1 VPTYPQTILLQ
12 MDADV
17 RLAAAA
23 GGVARYFA
31 DNAGLANEAIL
42 DLQQSVMLACKHCFH
57 CHSSAAS
64 CEITLLRYEDRL
76 EIDLAVP
83 ATERPK
89 EKQELMFPGIDEVHC
104 EFLENSARMRLVKF
118 LGNGS
123 HTDC

>member
-42 DLQQSVMLACKHCFH
+42 NLQESVMLACKHCFH
-57 CHSSAAS
+57 CHSSATS

-83 ATERPK
+83 GK
-89 EKQELMFPGIDEVHC
+89 ETPEEQQELMLPGVDEVHR
-104 EFLENSARMRLVKF
+104 EFLGDSARMRLIKF

-123 HTDC
+123 HAG

>member
-42 DLQQSVMLACKHCFH
+42 NLQVSVMLACKHCFH
-57 CHSSAAS
+57 CHSSATS
-64 CEITLLRYEDRL
+64 CEVTLLRYEDRL
-76 EIDLAVP
+76 EIDLSVP
-83 ATERPK
+83 GKGSPEGN
-89 EKQELMFPGIDEVHC
+89 EKPTLPGVDEVHC
-104 EFLENSARMRLVKF
+104 EFLENSARMRLIKF

-123 HTDC
+123 HTG

>member
-31 DNAGLANEAIL
+31 DNAGLPNEAIL

-57 CHSSAAS
+57 CHSSASS
-64 CEITLLRYEDRL
+64 CAITLLRYEDRL
-76 EIDLAVP
+76 EIDLDVP
-83 ATERPK
+83 GTERPD
-89 EKQELMFPGIDEVHC
+89 EKQELKLPGVDEVHC
-104 EFLENSARMRLVKF
+104 DFLEKSARMRLVKF
-118 LGNGS
+118 LRNGA
-123 HTDC
+123 HTD

>member
-42 DLQQSVMLACKHCFH
+42 NLQESVMLACKHCFH
-57 CHSSAAS
+57 CHSSATS

-83 ATERPK
+83 GKETTE
-89 EKQELMFPGIDEVHC
+89 EQQELMLPGVDEVHR
-104 EFLENSARMRLVKF
+104 EFLGNSARMRLIKF

-123 HTDC
+123 HAG

>member
-31 DNAGLANEAIL
+31 DNAGLTNEAIL
-42 DLQQSVMLACKHCFH
+42 NLQESVMLACKHCFH
-57 CHSSAAS
+57 CHSSATS

-83 ATERPK
+83 GK
-89 EKQELMFPGIDEVHC
+89 ETPEEQQELMLPGVDEVHR
-104 EFLENSARMRLVKF
+104 EFLGNSARMRLIKF

-123 HTDC
+123 HAG

>member
-1 VPTYPQTILLQ
+1 

-83 ATERPK
+83 GTERPE
-89 EKQELMFPGIDEVHC
+89 EKQELTLPGIDEVHC
-104 EFLENSARMRLVKF
+104 EFLENSARMRLIKF

-123 HTDC
+123 HTD

>member
-42 DLQQSVMLACKHCFH
+42 NLQESIMLACKHCFD
-57 CHSSAAS
+57 CHSSATS
-64 CEITLLRYEDRL
+64 CEVTLLRYEDRL
-76 EIDLAVP
+76 EIDLSVP
-83 ATERPK
+83 GK
-89 EKQELMFPGIDEVHC
+89 ESPEGNEKPALPGVDEVHC
-104 EFLENSARMRLVKF
+104 EFLGNSARMRLIKF

-123 HTDC
+123 LTG

>member
-42 DLQQSVMLACKHCFH
+42 NLQESVMLACKHCFH
-57 CHSSAAS
+57 CHSSANS

-83 ATERPK
+83 GK
-89 EKQELMFPGIDEVHC
+89 ETSEGQQELMLPGVDEVHC
-104 EFLENSARMRLVKF
+104 EFLGNSARMRLIKF

-123 HTDC
+123 HAG

>member
-1 VPTYPQTILLQ
+1 MPTYPQTILLQ

-42 DLQQSVMLACKHCFH
+42 NLQESVMLACKHCFD
-57 CHSSAAS
+57 CHSSATS
-64 CEITLLRYEDRL
+64 CEVTLLRYEDRL
-76 EIDLAVP
+76 EIDLSVP
-83 ATERPK
+83 GK
-89 EKQELMFPGIDEVHC
+89 ESPEGNEKPALPGVDEVHC
-104 EFLENSARMRLVKF
+104 EFLGNSARMRLVKF

-123 HTDC
+123 HTG

>member
-42 DLQQSVMLACKHCFH
+42 NLQESVMLACKHCFH
-57 CHSSAAS
+57 CHSSATS

-83 ATERPK
+83 GK
-89 EKQELMFPGIDEVHC
+89 ETPEEQQELMLPGVDEVHR
-104 EFLENSARMRLVKF
+104 EFLGNSARMRLIKF

-123 HTDC
+123 RAG

>member
-31 DNAGLANEAIL
+31 DNAGLGNEAIL
-42 DLQQSVMLACKHCFH
+42 NLQESVMLACKHCFH
-57 CHSSAAS
+57 CHTSATS

-83 ATERPK
+83 GKERPQ
-89 EKQELMFPGIDEVHC
+89 ENQELTLPGVDEVHR
-104 EFLENSARMRLVKF
+104 EFMEDSARLRLIKF

-123 HTDC
+123 HTS

>member
-1 VPTYPQTILLQ
+1 MPTYPQTILLQ

-42 DLQQSVMLACKHCFH
+42 NLQESVMLACKRCFH
-57 CHSSAAS
+57 CHNSATS

-76 EIDLAVP
+76 EINLVVP
-83 ATERPK
+83 ATETPK
-89 EKQELMFPGIDEVHC
+89 ENEELMLPGVDEVHC
-104 EFLENSARMRLVKF
+104 EILEHSARLRLIKF

-123 HTDC
+123 H

>member
-1 VPTYPQTILLQ
+1 MPTYPQTILLQ

-42 DLQQSVMLACKHCFH
+42 NLQESVMLACKHCFD
-57 CHSSAAS
+57 CHSSATS
-64 CEITLLRYEDRL
+64 CEVTLLRYEDRL
-76 EIDLAVP
+76 EIDLSVP
-83 ATERPK
+83 GK
-89 EKQELMFPGIDEVHC
+89 ESPEGNEKPALPGVDEVHC
-104 EFLENSARMRLVKF
+104 EFLGNSARMRLIKF

-123 HTDC
+123 HTG

>member
-42 DLQQSVMLACKHCFH
+42 NLQESVMLACKHCFH
-57 CHSSAAS
+57 CHSSATS
-64 CEITLLRYEDRL
+64 CEVTLLRYEDRL
-76 EIDLAVP
+76 EIDLSVP
-83 ATERPK
+83 GK
-89 EKQELMFPGIDEVHC
+89 ESPQGNEKPTLPGVDEVHW
-104 EFLENSARMRLVKF
+104 EFLENSARMRLIKF

-123 HTDC
+123 HTG

>member
-1 VPTYPQTILLQ
+1 MPTYPQTILLQ

-42 DLQQSVMLACKHCFH
+42 NLQESVMLACKHFFH
-57 CHSSAAS
+57 CHSSATS
-64 CEITLLRYEDRL
+64 CEVTLLRYEDRL
-76 EIDLAVP
+76 EIDLSLPGKESPEGNEKP
-83 ATERPK
+83 A
-89 EKQELMFPGIDEVHC
+89 LPGVDEVHC
-104 EFLENSARMRLVKF
+104 EFLGNSARMRLIKF

-123 HTDC
+123 HTG

>member
-42 DLQQSVMLACKHCFH
+42 NLQESVMLACKHCFH
-57 CHSSAAS
+57 CHSSANS

-83 ATERPK
+83 GK
-89 EKQELMFPGIDEVHC
+89 ETSEGQQELMLPGVDEVHC
-104 EFLENSARMRLVKF
+104 EFLGKSARMRLIKF

-123 HTDC
+123 HAG

>member
-1 VPTYPQTILLQ
+1 

-42 DLQQSVMLACKHCFH
+42 NLQESVMLACKHCFH
-57 CHSSAAS
+57 CHSSANS

-83 ATERPK
+83 GK
-89 EKQELMFPGIDEVHC
+89 ETSEGQQELMLPGVDEVHC
-104 EFLENSARMRLVKF
+104 EFLGNSARMRLIKF

-123 HTDC
+123 HAG

>member
-23 GGVARYFA
+23 GGAARYFA

-42 DLQQSVMLACKHCFH
+42 NLQESVMLACKHCFH
-57 CHSSAAS
+57 CHSSATS
-64 CEITLLRYEDRL
+64 CEVTLLRYEDRL
-76 EIDLAVP
+76 EIDLSVP
-83 ATERPK
+83 GK
-89 EKQELMFPGIDEVHC
+89 ESPEGNEKPTLPGVDEVHC
-104 EFLENSARMRLVKF
+104 EFLENSARMRLIKF

-123 HTDC
+123 QTG

>member
-1 VPTYPQTILLQ
+1 MPTYPQTILIQ

-31 DNAGLANEAIL
+31 DSAGLANEAIL
-42 DLQQSVMLACKHCFH
+42 NLQESVMLACKHCFH
-57 CHSSAAS
+57 CHSSASS

-76 EIDLAVP
+76 EIDVAVP
-83 ATERPK
+83 GTETP
-89 EKQELMFPGIDEVHC
+89 EGKQELMLPGVDEVHC
-104 EFLENSARMRLVKF
+104 EFLENSARMRLIKF

-123 HTDC
+123 HAG

>member
-42 DLQQSVMLACKHCFH
+42 NLQESVMLACKHCFH
-57 CHSSAAS
+57 CHSSATS

-83 ATERPK
+83 GK
-89 EKQELMFPGIDEVHC
+89 ETPEEQQELMLPGVDEVHR
-104 EFLENSARMRLVKF
+104 EFQGNSARMRLIKF

-123 HTDC
+123 HAG

>member
-42 DLQQSVMLACKHCFH
+42 NLQESVMLACKHCFH
-57 CHSSAAS
+57 CHSSANS

-76 EIDLAVP
+76 EIDLAVLG
-83 ATERPK
+83 K
-89 EKQELMFPGIDEVHC
+89 ETSEGQQELMLPGVDEVHC
-104 EFLENSARMRLVKF
+104 EFLGNSARMRLIKF

-123 HTDC
+123 HAG

>member
-42 DLQQSVMLACKHCFH
+42 NLQESVMLACKHCFH
-57 CHSSAAS
+57 CHSSATS
-64 CEITLLRYEDRL
+64 CEVTLLRYEDRL
-76 EIDLAVP
+76 EIDLSVP
-83 ATERPK
+83 GK
-89 EKQELMFPGIDEVHC
+89 ESPEGNEKPALPGVDEVHC
-104 EFLENSARMRLVKF
+104 EFLGNSARMRLIKF

-123 HTDC
+123 HTE

>member
-42 DLQQSVMLACKHCFH
+42 NLQESVMLACKHCFH
-57 CHSSAAS
+57 CHSSPTS

-83 ATERPK
+83 GK
-89 EKQELMFPGIDEVHC
+89 ETPEGQQELMLPGVDEVHC
-104 EFLENSARMRLVKF
+104 EFLGNSARMRLIKF

-123 HTDC
+123 HAG

>member
-42 DLQQSVMLACKHCFH
+42 NLQESVMLACKHCFH
-57 CHSSAAS
+57 CHSSATS

-83 ATERPK
+83 GK
-89 EKQELMFPGIDEVHC
+89 ETPEDQQELMLPGVDEVHR
-104 EFLENSARMRLVKF
+104 EFLGNSARMRLIKF

-123 HTDC
+123 HAG

>member
-1 VPTYPQTILLQ
+1 MPTYPQTILLQ

-42 DLQQSVMLACKHCFH
+42 NLQESVMLACKHCFH
-57 CHSSAAS
+57 CHSSATS
-64 CEITLLRYEDRL
+64 CEVTLLRYEDRL
-76 EIDLAVP
+76 EIDLSVP
-83 ATERPK
+83 GK
-89 EKQELMFPGIDEVHC
+89 ESPEGNEKPALPGVDEVHC
-104 EFLENSARMRLVKF
+104 EFLGNSARMRLIKF

-123 HTDC
+123 HTG

>member
-1 VPTYPQTILLQ
+1 MPTYPQTILLQ

-42 DLQQSVMLACKHCFH
+42 NLQESVMLACKHCFH
-57 CHSSAAS
+57 CHSSATS
-64 CEITLLRYEDRL
+64 CEVTLLRYEDRL
-76 EIDLAVP
+76 EIDLSLPGKESPEGNEKP
-83 ATERPK
+83 A
-89 EKQELMFPGIDEVHC
+89 LPGVDEVHC
-104 EFLENSARMRLVKF
+104 EFLGNSARMRLIKF

-123 HTDC
+123 HTG

>member
-42 DLQQSVMLACKHCFH
+42 NLQESVMLACKHCFH
-57 CHSSAAS
+57 CHSSATS
-64 CEITLLRYEDRL
+64 CEVTLLRYEDRL
-76 EIDLAVP
+76 EIDLSLPGKESPEGNEKP
-83 ATERPK
+83 A
-89 EKQELMFPGIDEVHC
+89 LPGVDEVHC
-104 EFLENSARMRLVKF
+104 EFLGNSARMRLIKF

-123 HTDC
+123 HAG

>member
-1 VPTYPQTILLQ
+1 MPTYPQTILLQ

-31 DNAGLANEAIL
+31 DNAGLGNEAIL
-42 DLQQSVMLACKHCFH
+42 NLQESVMLACKHCFH
-57 CHSSAAS
+57 CHTSATS

-83 ATERPK
+83 GKERPQ
-89 EKQELMFPGIDEVHC
+89 ENQELTLPGVDEVHR
-104 EFLENSARMRLVKF
+104 EFMEDSARLRLIKF

-123 HTDC
+123 HTS

>member
-42 DLQQSVMLACKHCFH
+42 NLQESVMLACKHCFD
-57 CHSSAAS
+57 CHSSATS
-64 CEITLLRYEDRL
+64 CEVTLLRYEDRL
-76 EIDLAVP
+76 EIDLSVP
-83 ATERPK
+83 GK
-89 EKQELMFPGIDEVHC
+89 ESPEGNEKPALPGVDEVHC
-104 EFLENSARMRLVKF
+104 EFLGNSARMRLIKF

-123 HTDC
+123 HTG